1 MYVAIVQIAAMCG
14 SLGSRSANRQALDL
28 AIERMRSE
36 GLADSIVDVPL
47 MRVPMLDP
55 DLIDD
60 PPDDVAHMRSL
71 LEAADGV
78 LLAAP
83 EYAGGLAG
91 GIKNALDWLV
101 GSASIYRRPFV
112 VLSAGTTGG
121 AFAIEQLVRTLS
133 WQGALTVGTLGISA
147 PGTKMEP
154 GGGFVDEDTVQA
166 IERWADD
173 LTAAISMSPDSLL
186 ERVASVVTPFGIDPA
201 RFGDLR

>member
-1 MYVAIVQIAAMCG
+1 MRIVSMCG
-14 SLGSRSANRQALDL
+14 SLGSRSANRRALDL
-28 AIERMRSE
+28 AIRRLRSRCVVE
-36 GLADSIVDVPL
+36 DVDDVPL
-47 MRVPMLDP
+47 TSIPMFSP
-55 DLIDD
+55 DLVDD
-60 PPDDVAHMRSL
+60 APADVVHMRSL

-101 GSASIYRRPFV
+101 GSASIHHRPIV

-121 AFAIEQLVRTLS
+121 GFAVEQLVRTLS

-147 PGTKMEP
+147 PATKIGPE
-154 GGGFVDEDTVQA
+154 GEFVDEATVAA
-166 IERWADD
+166 IEHWADE
-173 LTAAISMSPDSLL
+173 LATAISMTAESLL
-186 ERVASVVTPFGIDPA
+186 ERVTTVVTPFGIDPE

>member
-1 MYVAIVQIAAMCG
+1 
-14 SLGSRSANRQALDL
+14 LDL
-28 AIERMRSE
+28 AVQHLRSE
-36 GLADSIVDVPL
+36 GVTEDVDDVPL
-47 MRVPMLDP
+47 TSVPMFSP
-55 DLIDD
+55 DLVDD
-60 PPDDVAHMRSL
+60 PPAGVVHMRSL

-121 AFAIEQLVRTLS
+121 GFAIEQLVRTLS

-147 PGTKMEP
+147 PATKVGP
-154 GGGFVDEDTVQA
+154 GGEFVDEATVGA
-166 IERWADD
+166 IEHWADE
-173 LTAAISMSPDSLL
+173 LAAAISMTTDSLL
-186 ERVASVVTPFGIDPA
+186 ERVATVVTPFGIDPE
-201 RFGDLR
+201 RFGDGR